1 MKFMHIVSALS
12 LAALVLGA
20 PEAIPEEK
28 RQGVWPLDGI
38 HPLGTN
44 LVDFYAVVGD
54 VTSFAGD
61 VTSAGMSYWL
71 LKRLSRIPDL

>member
-28 RQGVWPLDGI
+28 RQGVWPLDWRPSI
-38 HPLGTN
+38 RYKLG
-44 LVDFYAVVGD
+44 
-54 VTSFAGD
+54 
-61 VTSAGMSYWL
+61 
-71 LKRLSRIPDL
+71 